1 MLPAYGP
8 WYDQRDAETVDLRA
22 TRRGRTPGARGQRE
36 RHITQAVRDRMRLD
50 ALDAELAHQGIP
62 ITEQGVAEA
71 RARRAAVEAD
81 WSPERRSALRERA
94 RLHTLDAT
102 TGTVDQPAA

>member
-1 MLPAYGP
+1 MRKLSISVPA
-8 WYDQRDAETVDLRA
+8 DVAERLE
-22 TRRGRTPGARGQRE
+22 RE
-36 RHITQAVRDRMRLD
+36 SNDSAYITQAVRDRMRLD

-81 WSPERRSALRERA
+81 WSPERRSALRERV
-94 RLHTLDAT
+94 RQHTLDAAGSPCGRPGGAWLW
-102 TGTVDQPAA
+102 TGW